1 MPPGCQDPANAAL
14 SPSGASSTRRAR
26 HPHVCISTACTALT
40 DPICKQTPLRLDTL
54 NLNVV
59 LRGGG
64 VRLGTS
70 IGVSAGGHV
79 SGDT

>member
-64 VRLGTS
+64 EAGYQHWSVCWGSRLR
-70 IGVSAGGHV
+70 
-79 SGDT
+79 